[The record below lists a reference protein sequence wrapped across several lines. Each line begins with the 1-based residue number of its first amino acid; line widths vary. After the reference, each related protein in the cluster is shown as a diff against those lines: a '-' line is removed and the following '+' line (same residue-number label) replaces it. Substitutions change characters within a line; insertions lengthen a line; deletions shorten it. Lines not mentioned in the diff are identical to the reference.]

1 MMPAQKWLIFIVLV
15 LGLSL
20 FLFCTLKISSKSARE
35 EERRIKYKKSGE
47 IIKIARNK
55 LNLTLNKVLSINTYD
70 AIIYDFDITKLNI
83 NFENI
88 K

>member
-1 MMPAQKWLIFIVLV
+1 MPFWKWLIFIVFIVLV

-35 EERRIKYKKSGE
+35 EERRIKYKKIGE

-55 LNLTLNKVLSINTYD
+55 LNLTLSDLSRIS
-70 AIIYDFDITKLNI
+70 DISEIELW
-83 NFENI
+83 
-88 K
+88 